1 MTTAKDMYDHH
12 LDDLNRMRR
21 EFFIT
26 RILFLSMF
34 INDVAYQNITFSI
47 LNVIALMIVTTKLVA
62 REAGVGRSVLLF
74 LGYMIPYG
82 AYPCAILSMFVAT
95 NYFKSA
101 GINPSVFSFF
111 GPNRKAFA
119 KRVKSVLS
127 AQDSE
132 RKGII

>member
-1 MTTAKDMYDHH
+1 MATAKDMYDHH
-12 LDDLNRMRR
+12 LDDLNKMRR

-26 RILFLSMF
+26 RILFLSM
-34 INDVAYQNITFSI
+34 IVNDALYQNITFSI
-47 LNVIALMIVTTKLVA
+47 LNVIALMIVTSKLVA
-62 REAGVGRSVLLF
+62 RQVGIGRSVLLC
-74 LGYMIPYG
+74 LAYMIPYG
-82 AYPCAILSMFVAT
+82 AYPCAILSMFVAID
-95 NYFKSA
+95 YFKSA